1 MTFAAGNTRTVPLGP
16 CIKVT
21 GMSEGSTGDPDRDVR
36 GGVVVRHELFE
47 RLSRAAR
54 VTEVS
59 GPAGSGKSVLLRSWI
74 DEAALAEHAAQVP
87 VQDEDHDPRRF
98 WTSVADALRDTAA
111 GSALI
116 RPLTVT
122 PDLDAWSIVGRLLAD
137 LGSLRDRIWLVID
150 DVDALGSAETLRQL
164 ELLLMRAPA
173 GLRFVLATRHNLR
186 LGLHRLRLEGELT
199 EIRAAS
205 LRFSRDE
212 ARALFEAAGVRL
224 SESALALLH
233 ERTEGWAAG
242 LRLAALSLTGHPDP
256 ERFAAEFC
264 GSERTVAEY
273 LLAEVLERQS
283 EKVRR
288 LLSRTSMLERVSGPL
303 ADLLTGGSGGGRI
316 LQKLEQAGAFVV
328 ALDARRSW
336 FRYHPLFADLLELE
350 LRSTEPAELAALH
363 GTAADWFAGH
373 GFPVEAVRHAQAAH
387 DWERAGRLLAD
398 HWLDITLNGQAATV
412 YQLVTSF
419 PADAVT
425 ANAELTAV
433 AAAAELM
440 HGSLEEGAR
449 YIALAAA
456 GAASVPAR
464 RREHFRVTLAVLR
477 LYLARQ
483 RGDLRA
489 VAEEVEQ
496 LQSAGALDVAQP
508 GLGEELRALAL
519 ISLGIAELWSMRV
532 HEAEAHLERGVAL
545 AHRIGRPFLEIS
557 GLAHWGVAASFRS
570 PALAVERSRQAV
582 ELARR
587 HGWSGEPVVAIAYPM
602 LAGSLIWQGELEEAE
617 RWLMEGDYAL
627 QPEVEPATGM
637 LFHLVRGCLEI
648 ARGHLEAALAAL
660 RAAGRLPGRPLV
672 AAHPLTTELRAFLL
686 HVLVRLGE
694 TAQADAALTE
704 TAESE
709 RERPDIRTA
718 VAALRLAQD
727 NPRAATAALAPVLH
741 SSAPGSH
748 QVWLIAAFL
757 LEASAR
763 DALGERE
770 AAGRALE
777 RGLDL
782 ARPDGLLFPFLLH
795 PVPELL
801 ERHARQRTAHPAL
814 IWKIISALGERTPAV
829 PAGDIPTPAV
839 PAASP
844 PTPAVPA
851 GDLPTPAVPA
861 GDLPTPAVPA
871 GDLPTPAVPAASPPE
886 HLLEPLSQAETRV
899 LRFLPTS
906 LSAPEIA
913 RELYVSVNTIRT
925 YMRHVYDKLGAHR
938 RLEAIDRARALGLL
952 APVPQRAL
960 SQNRHAPITPSQAV
974 PLTPSQ
980 AVPLT
985 PSQAGATHSQ
995 PGGCHSLPARRCH
1008 LAGGRLAAR
1017 LGEGAQGRDQPG
1029 PLPGWHP
1036 RHDRGDLLAAV
1047 HGHLVDDQPPD
1058 RGEAELDLPAAFRI
1072 NLTADEPGRGEPV
1085 HHPHRGGGVDREPL
1099 GQRHQLAL
1107 AAPGQHDQ
1115 HAELG

>member
-21 GMSEGSTGDPDRDVR
+21 CMSEESTGDPDRDVR
-36 GGVVVRHELFE
+36 GEVVVRHELFE
-47 RLSRAAR
+47 RLNRAGR

-87 VQDEDHDPRRF
+87 VQDEVHDPRRF

-116 RPLTVT
+116 RPLTAT
-122 PDLDAWSIVGRLLAD
+122 PDLDGWSIVERLLAD

-150 DVDALGSAETLRQL
+150 DVHALGSAETLRQL
-164 ELLLMRAPA
+164 EQFLMRAPA
-173 GLRFVLATRHNLR
+173 GLRFVLATRHDLR

-205 LRFSRDE
+205 LRFGRDE

-283 EKVRR
+283 EEVRR
-288 LLSRTSMLERVSGPL
+288 LLSRTSVLERVSGPL

-328 ALDARRSW
+328 ALDARRCW

-350 LRSTEPAELAALH
+350 LRHTEPAELATLH
-363 GTAADWFAGH
+363 GTAADWFAEH
-373 GFPVEAVRHAQAAH
+373 GFPVEAVRHAQAAQ

-398 HWLDITLNGQAATV
+398 HWLDITLNGQAATTH
-412 YQLVTSF
+412 QLVTSF

-425 ANAELTAV
+425 ANAELATV

-440 HGSLEEGAR
+440 RGSLEEGAR
-449 YIALAAA
+449 YLALAAA

-496 LQSAGALDVAQP
+496 LQPAGALDVAQP

-532 HEAEAHLERGVAL
+532 NEAEAHLERGVAL
-545 AHRIGRPFLEIS
+545 ARRIGRPFLEIS

-648 ARGHLEAALAAL
+648 ARGRVEAALAAL

-672 AAHPLTTELRAFLL
+672 AAHPLTAELRAFLL

-727 NPRAATAALAPVLH
+727 NPRAATAALAPVLD

-782 ARPDGLLFPFLLH
+782 AGPDGLLFPFLLH

-814 IWKIISALGERTPAV
+814 IWKIISVLGERTPVA
-829 PAGDIPTPAV
+829 
-839 PAASP
+839 PAAGP
-844 PTPAVPA
+844 PTPAAPA
-851 GDLPTPAVPA
+851 GGPPTPAAPPA
-861 GDLPTPAVPA
+861 G
-871 GDLPTPAVPAASPPE
+871 PPE
-886 HLLEPLSQAETRV
+886 HLPKPLSQPEHLPEPLSQAEARV

-925 YMRHVYDKLGAHR
+925 HMRHVYDKLGAHR

-974 PLTPSQ
+974 PPRRR
-980 AVPLT
+980 A
-985 PSQAGATHSQ
+985 
-995 PGGCHSLPARRCH
+995 ARR
-1008 LAGGRLAAR
+1008 
-1017 LGEGAQGRDQPG
+1017 P
-1029 PLPGWHP
+1029 P
-1036 RHDRGDLLAAV
+1036 RR
-1047 HGHLVDDQPPD
+1047 
-1058 RGEAELDLPAAFRI
+1058 RR
-1072 NLTADEPGRGEPV
+1072 
-1085 HHPHRGGGVDREPL
+1085 
-1099 GQRHQLAL
+1099 
-1107 AAPGQHDQ
+1107 AAP
-1115 HAELG
+1115 